1 MNQWWMKQWNPY
13 LHDNMKYVF
22 LCFDVTYQSKVF
34 LPGKEGI
41 QEIQLFPIL
50 NGRFSFTRLYG
61 AGKVYKE
68 IKIHSNDCSESKLA
82 NFITTSLKTCQYFLL
97 ERCWN
102 LLSCESAKTFII
114 ITKIYY
120 KFHCNM
126 GLISHLFI
134 IPSITFLCAT
144 TTCLKVF
151 LSQMSSNALI
161 QSPN

>member
-1 MNQWWMKQWNPY
+1 MKSLLAWQYEVCLPLFWRHLSKQGFLARKRGNSG
-13 LHDNMKYVF
+13 DTTFSNIKREVF
-22 LCFDVTYQSKVF
+22 L
-34 LPGKEGI
+34 
-41 QEIQLFPIL
+41 
-50 NGRFSFTRLYG
+50 
-61 AGKVYKE
+61 YKALWCRKSLQRDKNTLKWLLR
-68 IKIHSNDCSESKLA
+68 IKTC
-82 NFITTSLKTCQYFLL
+82 TSLKTCQYFLL